1 MAIFSAIAAVFKTI
15 GAALAMWARRVIF
28 KAGETKAKLD
38 AMKEGVKRKDVA
50 DKILA
55 GPVRKGTALLDRMRK
70 RARDRMHKDL
80 DE

>member
-1 MAIFSAIAAVFKTI
+1 MAIFSAIAAVFKAAS
-15 GAALAMWARRVIF
+15 AALAMWARRIIF
-28 KAGETKAKLD
+28 KAGETKAKMD
-38 AMKEGVKRKDVA
+38 AMEEGVGRRNEA

-55 GPVRKGTALLDRMRK
+55 RPIRKGSALLARMRK